1 MDVRTAAF
9 NVGHD
14 FPGGVVALA
23 PLIGK
28 NASTLNQELA
38 GLGTA
43 KLGLADAV
51 KLTLQARD
59 YRVLDAFNLQ
69 CGRMSIPLP
78 EMLDLESDDCMRALA
93 EASREFGELCT
104 EVCGS
109 LSDGRVS
116 DNEMVRIQRE
126 AGDMVARLNGLVA
139 AVSARNKAGKPVD
152 LHAVGARATA

>member
-1 MDVRTAAF
+1 MDVKTAAF

-28 NASTLNQELA
+28 NASTLNQEL
-38 GLGTA
+38 GGVGTA

-51 KLTLQARD
+51 KMTLQAHD
-59 YRVLDAFNLQ
+59 YRILDAFNMQ

-78 EMLDLESDDCMRALA
+78 EMLDLENDDCMRALA
-93 EASREFGELCT
+93 GASKEFGELCS
-104 EVCGS
+104 EVCSS
-109 LSDGRVS
+109 LADGKIS
-116 DNEMVRIQRE
+116 DNELARIQRE
-126 AGDMVARLNGLVA
+126 AADMVARLNGLVV

-152 LHAVGARATA
+152 LNVVGVRAAA